1 MPLPSEILETLPED
15 LRSNETLSRYN
26 SLEELAKGFIETKS
40 MVGNSIRVPSEDAGA
55 EARTEFINKLI
66 NKAPE
71 LMIKPDFTNP
81 EQSEEFFTTLGV
93 PDDFSKYQNP
103 EGVELPQETEAELRQ
118 VLHQARLTPAQYAKV
133 VDQLSAMNKQAMEN
147 YSSSKQAEMTELA
160 GKWGNAL
167 NQRMEA
173 AKKVNAEFFGDRPF
187 ENLSAR
193 EIEGLFAIHKSVT
206 SESMQAANQPASQT
220 LILSP
225 AEAEEQAQ
233 EILRNPVLWS
243 PDTPQTEKQRLMDKV
258 VKLRLQA
265 GYGAELPRAG
275 Q

>member
-15 LRSNETLSRYN
+15 LQTNETLNRYN
-26 SLEELAKGFIETKS
+26 SLEELAKGFVETKS
-40 MVGNSIRVPSEDAGA
+40 MVGNSIRVPNEDAGP

-81 EQSEEFFTTLGV
+81 EQSDEFFTTLGV
-93 PDDFSKYQNP
+93 PDDFAKYENP
-103 EGVELPQETEAELRQ
+103 EGVQLPEETEAELRQ
-118 VLHQARLTPAQYAKV
+118 VLHQARLTPTQYSKV
-133 VDQLSAMNKQAMEN
+133 VDQLSAMNKQALEN
-147 YSSSKQAEMTELA
+147 FETSKQAEMSELA

-167 NQRMEA
+167 DQRMEA
-173 AKKVNAEFFGDRPF
+173 AKKVNAEFFGDRNF
-187 ENLSAR
+187 DNLSAK

-206 SESMQAANQPASQT
+206 AEPMQAANQPATQNT
-220 LILSP
+220 ILSP
-225 AEAEEQAQ
+225 QEAEDQAQ
-233 EILRNPVLWS
+233 EILRNPALWS
-243 PDTPQTEKQRLMDKV
+243 ADTPQTEKQRLMDKV

-265 GYGAELPRAG
+265 GYAAELPRAG